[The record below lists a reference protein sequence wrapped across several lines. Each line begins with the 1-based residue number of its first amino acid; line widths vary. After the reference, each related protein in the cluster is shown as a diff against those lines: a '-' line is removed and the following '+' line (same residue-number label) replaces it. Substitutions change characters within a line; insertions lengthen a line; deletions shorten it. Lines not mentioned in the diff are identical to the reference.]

1 MSNEDSFAGK
11 PSRKRSR
18 AHQIGDPRFY
28 CTYLDCPKSFTRKEH
43 LRRHERTH
51 ENLKTFTCSFCHRAF
66 ARSDVLHR
74 HVQQMHIQKQ
84 GLYEKLL
91 PSPSSSHLFSK
102 EFHDVTPNASH
113 NPSVNPNLVQVSAS
127 MIQPSQP
134 NPIAS
139 RPGHVNPPA
148 TSSIVPTQ
156 ALPSSPSKVFEKPD
170 ILVNNP
176 DANFF
181 HDHANSSLNVDLASF
196 SSPPPSS
203 LSVKIPAQRPVP
215 IPQQM
220 DPSLVPN
227 PRTSSSLY
235 EEFFQLDSTPDGCTR
250 LDLFHDSLC
259 VLKNR
264 SFASST
270 KTMDDNL
277 RWFFSCSNKNKKRQ
291 RFESSSPLQSPAD
304 STLSQDDAFP
314 NLNRTFLNYYF
325 TATGPMYVA
334 QKCPLFV
341 HANLLGY
348 LKNHHMLSTDYLN
361 IVTAE
366 SISIWVNAYW
376 SYFHIRW
383 PILHRGTFQISQ
395 TPLEL
400 LLAMITL
407 GMHFTNNPSDRLL
420 AIEIHSRLR
429 FFVYEKEEFLPPIPL
444 WVFQML
450 LLIQIFEMLTSTVQ
464 QHRLSQLFHPVLI
477 EALRQAN
484 PEEALTVHSE
494 TFSVDSNSSLQY
506 WHKWITR
513 ESVKRLIFGC
523 FSLDAICVLIFG
535 NQPLLCVT
543 DVALPLFAD
552 EHHWEAENFEVWA
565 SQKPLDEPPT
575 ILHVLRAFIQNE
587 TLSFMESPWNMLL
600 ILHGL
605 VSVDVS
611 VKQKK
616 FVPGL
621 KLSKREID
629 NWCNIIYETYKRW
642 YSKFNEEFI
651 QTGTLPAKHPFVKE
665 CFALYH
671 LAAFYSKTK
680 ITYIQSYANSISSKY
695 KEFESVKYNVPMKYI
710 DLWANTENAKI
721 SICHAI
727 DVMEMMIHEDLNAST
742 PFTTLL
748 YYPWS
753 FYIAA
758 LVLWSFGYSKTKQSV
773 KLDFTKSY
781 RSQSTTYIAKMRHLL
796 YEDGSDD
803 TDTIYSKTQPI
814 LHMTLRLLE
823 AYPWQILRTNMETIR
838 SLLSDL

>member
-1 MSNEDSFAGK
+1 MSNEDSFVGK

-51 ENLKTFTCSFCHRAF
+51 ENLKTFTCSFCQRAF

-84 GLYEKLL
+84 GLYENLL
-91 PSPSSSHLFSK
+91 PSTSSSHIFSK
-102 EFHDVTPNASH
+102 DFHGITPNTSR
-113 NPSVNPNLVQVSAS
+113 NLPVNPNLVQVSANMMQS
-127 MIQPSQP
+127 SQA
-134 NPIAS
+134 NPLAS
-139 RPGHVNPPA
+139 GPGQVNPSA
-148 TSSIVPTQ
+148 TSSIVSTQ
-156 ALPSSPSKVFEKPD
+156 DLPSSPSKVFDKSD
-170 ILVNNP
+170 LLVNNS

-181 HDHANSSLNVDLASF
+181 HDHANRSLNVDLASF

-203 LSVKIPAQRPVP
+203 FTVKAPTQGPP
-215 IPQQM
+215 SMPQQM
-220 DPSLVPN
+220 DPSLISN
-227 PRTSSSLY
+227 SRTTFSPY

-264 SFASST
+264 SFASSA

-277 RWFFSCSNKNKKRQ
+277 RWFFSSGKSKKRQ
-291 RFESSSPLQSPAD
+291 RFESSSPLQSPVD
-304 STLSQDDAFP
+304 STFNQDDTFP
-314 NLNRTFLNYYF
+314 NPNRTFLNYYF

-334 QKCPLFV
+334 QKCPTFV
-341 HANLLGY
+341 HVNLLGY
-348 LKNHHMLSTDYLN
+348 LKTHHMLSTDYLAM
-361 IVTAE
+361 VTPE
-366 SISIWVNAYW
+366 SIGVWVNAYF

-407 GMHFTNNPSDRLL
+407 GMHFTNNPTDRLL
-420 AIEIHSRLR
+420 AIEIHSKLR
-429 FFVYEKEEFLPPIPL
+429 FCVYEKEEFVPPIPL
-444 WVFQML
+444 WVYQML
-450 LLIQIFEMLTSTVQ
+450 LLIQIFEMLTSTIQ

-494 TFSVDSNSSLQY
+494 TFSDNDSNSSLQY

-543 DVALPLFAD
+543 DVSLPLFAD

-565 SQKPLDEPPT
+565 TQKPLDEPPT
-575 ILHVLRAFIQNE
+575 ILHMLKAFIQNE
-587 TLSFMESPWNMLL
+587 RISFTVSPWNMLL

-642 YSKFNEEFI
+642 YLKFHEEFI

-680 ITYIQSYANSISSKY
+680 LTYIQSYANSISAKY
-695 KEFESVKYNVPMKYI
+695 KEFESMKCSVPIKYI
-710 DLWANTENAKI
+710 NLWANTENAKI

-727 DVMEMMIHEDLNAST
+727 DVMEMMLHEDLNANA

-758 LVLWSFGYSKTKQSV
+758 LILWSFGYSKDKQSTKV
-773 KLDFTKSY
+773 DFTKNY
-781 RSQSTTYIAKMRHLL
+781 RSQSITYITKMRQLL
-796 YEDGSDD
+796 YEDGSNDAG
-803 TDTIYSKTQPI
+803 TIYSKTQAI

-823 AYPWQILRTNMETIR
+823 AYPWQILETNIETIR